1 MQLQGLNRP
10 FAAIMGGFLAGISL
24 LMLIRHKSSLGGL
37 GILVIHL
44 QNTRGWRAGTVQ
56 MLGDCVI
63 LSLGLLVISPG
74 EVGLSILSAAAL
86 NLVIGINHRPDRY
99 FGF

>member
-1 MQLQGLNRP
+1 
-10 FAAIMGGFLAGISL
+10 
-24 LMLIRHKSSLGGL
+24 MLFRS
-37 GILVIHL
+37 
-44 QNTRGWRAGTVQ
+44 VQ
-56 MLGDCVI
+56 MSVDVLI